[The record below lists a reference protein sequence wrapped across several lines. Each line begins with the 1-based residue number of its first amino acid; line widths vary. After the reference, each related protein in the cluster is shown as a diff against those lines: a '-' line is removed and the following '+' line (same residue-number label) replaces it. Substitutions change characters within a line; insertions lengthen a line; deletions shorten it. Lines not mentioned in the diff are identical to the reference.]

1 MSEKREENLLQSIDS
16 ATGLKTHADTCEDGA
31 TITVTTK
38 KTTIK
43 MTFGKRFVIP
53 LDFNFFLYIL
63 KNLKKDLIERPELS
77 SSEKVILYIGDT
89 VATYK
94 LSDISIEYDGIFL
107 TSLME
112 QRGWNN
118 FDFIYQGTINL
129 LSDTI

>member
-1 MSEKREENLLQSIDS
+1 
-16 ATGLKTHADTCEDGA
+16 
-31 TITVTTK
+31 
-38 KTTIK
+38 

-77 SSEKVILYIGDT
+77 SSEKVILYSGDT

-118 FDFIYQGTINL
+118 FDLIYQGTINL
-129 LSDTI
+129 LPDTI